1 MSASDDSTPILSE
14 DYDPENDYP
23 VTTRIVRLVAIASDR
38 DPRNLRPLGEVVDT
52 DALDALIDSRI
63 FGDHDV
69 SIELSLL
76 YEGYRV
82 EIDANGTVEVYVD
95 EAG

>member
-82 EIDANGTVEVYVD
+82 
-95 EAG
+95 